1 MVRAARCVTFR
12 TSKLRRAGQYS
23 KRRMREIAMRLT
35 TESSNQLQSI
45 FGGGYVLEQHRDERL
60 WNLSSSDVDE
70 KIEPPTV
77 SMFDGV
83 MKSLRSALWLR

>member
-1 MVRAARCVTFR
+1 
-12 TSKLRRAGQYS
+12 
-23 KRRMREIAMRLT
+23 MREIAMRLT

-70 KIEPPTV
+70 KIESPTV

-83 MKSLRSALWLR
+83 MKSLRPALWLR